1 MGDRKDGLFV
11 ADDGFA
17 DALDGHGDAVVGGT
31 FTLDD
36 LIGAVLDPFG
46 DLLLLLFM
54 IVQVFEHA
62 VVIQGQ
68 TGDFGTA
75 PGDDLAVTVFADDI
89 GVAVTGVDADI
100 VADHGL
106 EAGGVEDGAG
116 AEDTVFRKAAHLD
129 GGVCQDIDR
138 VCDDDQNT
146 TDVAFLQFRHDEAE
160 DPDILFDKV
169 QPGLSRSLSSA
180 CRHDDDGGICNVI
193 VGAGIDVH
201 GTGKG

>member
-1 MGDRKDGLFV
+1 M
-11 ADDGFA
+11 
-17 DALDGHGDAVVGGT
+17 
-31 FTLDD
+31 
-36 LIGAVLDPFG
+36 
-46 DLLLLLFM
+46 LLLLLFM

-89 GVAVTGVDADI
+89 GVAVAGVDADV

-106 EAGGVEDGAG
+106 EAGGVEDRAG
-116 AEDTVFRKAAHLD
+116 PEDAVFRQAAHLD
-129 GGVCQDIDR
+129 GGIGQDVDR
-138 VCDDDQNT
+138 VRDDDQNAA
-146 TDVAFLQFRHDEAE
+146 DVTFFQFRHDEAE
-160 DPDILFDKV
+160 DPDVLFDEV
-169 QPGLSRSLSSA
+169 QPGLSRSLGRA